1 MMTTDNKRNA
11 YRVVYPKIE
20 RPSFIVN
27 GASAPVL
34 DCSESGLRV
43 EVPAGHRCPRMGD
56 TVSGH
61 LRLRDGRE
69 VAVEGEV
76 VRLRDHEVGLRLAR
90 PGIPL
95 AVIFAEQ
102 RFLLSRYPS

>member
-1 MMTTDNKRNA
+1 MTTENKRNS

-20 RPSFIVN
+20 RPSFLVDN
-27 GASAPVL
+27 VKAPVL
-34 DCSESGLRV
+34 DCSENGLRV
-43 EVPAGHRCPRMGD
+43 EVPTGHRCPRMGE

-61 LRLRDGRE
+61 VRLRDGRE
-69 VAVEGEV
+69 IAVEGDV
-76 VRLRDHEVGLRLAR
+76 VRVRDQEIGLRLAR

-102 RFLLSRYPS
+102 RYLLTRYPT

>member
-1 MMTTDNKRNA
+1 MTTDNKRNS
-11 YRVVYPKIE
+11 YRVVYPTIE
-20 RPSFIVN
+20 RPSFIVDDV
-27 GASAPVL
+27 SAPVL

-43 EVPAGHRCPRMGD
+43 EVPHGHRCPRMGES
-56 TVSGH
+56 VSGH

-69 VAVEGEV
+69 IAVEGEV
-76 VRLRDHEVGLRLAR
+76 GRLRDQEVGLRLTR

-102 RFLLSRYPS
+102 RFLLSRYPT

>member
-1 MMTTDNKRNA
+1 MTTDNKRNS
-11 YRVVYPKIE
+11 YRVVYPKTE

-43 EVPAGHRCPRMGD
+43 EVPAGHRYPRMGD
-56 TVSGH
+56 LVSGH
-61 LRLRDGRE
+61 VRMRDGRE
-69 VAVEGEV
+69 IAVEGEV
-76 VRLRDHEVGLRLAR
+76 VRLRDQEVGLRLAR

-102 RFLLSRYPS
+102 RFLLARYPS